1 MLLSQLSEYKPKCLF
16 CETELSKEEE
26 KIKLKCNHVICNNCK
41 DKLKKDKN
49 DNYICEVDF
58 CKKEISND
66 DILNDLNTLDFIE
79 NNNVGII
86 NCEIHGNQIEYFSKS
101 DKKFICIKCLSQFL
115 EKPSNDIVHINSNLI
130 TKDLYRIR
138 LQFEKLI
145 KDIDNFTNKK
155 EKKSNFLSNLFYQSI
170 NIFNALY
177 KNSFENNL
185 DVYKKIFKTE
195 NFGQSTIR
203 NSKIQFE
210 ENKIIKELSLNS
222 KIIKKK
228 EDENFIRSLFER
240 KFDLALLYRASENNF
255 SAEKFHENCDKK
267 GSTLCLFKSEHGKI
281 FGGFS
286 DKSWFSKITFKF
298 SKKSFL
304 FSLEFKKK
312 LVSFRNF
319 NRALFFSL
327 RNGPCFGE
335 DLMIGDKANEKKSS
349 RSFLGR
355 SYETCE
361 GYYESYEAQ
370 KCLAGSPNF
379 ALEDYEVYQI
389 KFLD

>member
-1 MLLSQLSEYKPKCLF
+1 MLLSQLSELKTECLF
-16 CETELSKEEE
+16 CKTLMKESEE
-26 KIKLKCNHVICNNCK
+26 KIKLKCHHTVCLNCEK
-41 DKLKKDKN
+41 KLKKDKKE
-49 DNYICEVDF
+49 NYMCIVEF
-58 CKKEISND
+58 CKKEQSNG
-66 DILNDLNTLDFIE
+66 DILKDLNTLDYIE
-79 NNNVGII
+79 NNNVGLID
-86 NCEIHGNQIEYFSKS
+86 CEIHGKQIEYFSKS

-138 LQFEKLI
+138 IQLEKLI
-145 KDIDNFTNKK
+145 KDIDKFSQKK
-155 EKKSNFLSNLFYQSI
+155 DKKSDFLSNLFYQSI
-170 NIFNALY
+170 NFFNALY
-177 KNSFENNL
+177 SNNFEQSL
-185 DVYKKIFKTE
+185 DVFKKVFKDN

-203 NSKIQFE
+203 NSKIYFE
-210 ENKIIKELSLNS
+210 ESKIIKDLTLNS
-222 KIIKKK
+222 KIINKK
-228 EDENFIRSLFER
+228 EDENFIRSLFDK
-240 KFDLALLYRASENNF
+240 KFDLALLYRASEHNF
-255 SAEKFHENCDKK
+255 SAEKFHEMCDNK
-267 GSTLCLFKSEHGKI
+267 GSTLCLFKSEHNNV

-304 FSLEFKKK
+304 FSMEYKKK
-312 LVSFRNF
+312 LNSFRNF
-319 NRALFFSL
+319 KRSLFFSEK
-327 RNGPCFGE
+327 NGPSFGE

-379 ALEDYEVYQI
+379 ALLEYEVYQI